1 MVLRLSPDLPI
12 LWRTPSS
19 VQFGSEPV
27 VVLDQVSEGEDR
39 LIASLAAGISD
50 TGYAM
55 VARSVG
61 VDPDAATRLL
71 AAVTPALESA
81 AASVPSSVAV
91 LGDSGL
97 ARAIAGLLDS
107 AGLLGAPAD
116 ASLVVLVAD
125 WVVSPAD
132 HMTWLNRDV
141 VHLPVV
147 TAERAVTVGPFVE
160 PGLGPCLYC
169 VQLARTDLD
178 PAWPAIATQLWG
190 RTPRELGRLERAEV
204 AAFVVRQVQ
213 HRLTDGPAD
222 ARSWLIAADGEV
234 SATGWGRHPDC
245 RCAVPAG
252 IDWAAVPSDPAEQMT
267 AGPTRA
273 PAFAVPV

>member
-27 VVLDQVSEGEDR
+27 VVLHEVSEGEDR
-39 LIASLAAGISD
+39 LIASLAAGISE

-61 VDPDAATRLL
+61 VDPESAARLL
-71 AAVTPALESA
+71 TAVTPALDVA
-81 AASVPSSVAV
+81 PASVPSSVAV

-97 ARAIAGLLDS
+97 ARTIAGLLDGV
-107 AGLLGAPAD
+107 GLLGSPDD
-116 ASLVVLVAD
+116 AALVLLVAD
-125 WVVSPAD
+125 WVVSPTD
-132 HMTWLNRDV
+132 HFAWLNRDV

-147 TAERAVTVGPFVE
+147 TSERSVTVGPFVE

-190 RTPRELGRLERAEV
+190 RAPRELDRLVKAEV
-204 AAFVVRQVQ
+204 ATFVVR
-213 HRLTDGPAD
+213 RLEERLRDGPAP
-222 ARSWLIAADGEV
+222 ARSWRIGDDGGV

-252 IDWAAVPSDPAEQMT
+252 IDWAAVRSDPVEQMT
-267 AGPTRA
+267 AEPTRA
-273 PAFAVPV
+273 PVFAVPV

>member
-27 VVLDQVSEGEDR
+27 VVLDEVSEGEDR

-61 VDPDAATRLL
+61 VSPEDADRLL
-71 AAVTPALESA
+71 AAVTPALETPT
-81 AASVPSSVAV
+81 ASIPASVAV

-97 ARAIAGLLDS
+97 ARAIAGVLDGV
-107 AGLLGAPAD
+107 GLLGAPDD
-116 ASLVVLVAD
+116 AALVVLVAD

-141 VHLPVV
+141 THLPVV
-147 TAERAVTVGPFVE
+147 TTERAVTVGPFVA

-190 RTPRELGRLERAEV
+190 RAPRELGRLERAEV
-204 AAFVVRQVQ
+204 AAFVVRKLQTQ
-213 HRLTDGPAD
+213 LADGPGDATSWRIAD
-222 ARSWLIAADGEV
+222 DGEV
-234 SATGWGRHPDC
+234 SVTEWGRHPDC

-252 IDWAAVPSDPAEQMT
+252 IDWAAVPSDPAEQRPAET
-267 AGPTRA
+267 TRA
-273 PAFAVPV
+273 RVFAVPV

>member
-27 VVLDQVSEGEDR
+27 VVLDAVSEGEDR

-61 VDPDAATRLL
+61 VDPEAADRLL
-71 AAVTPALESA
+71 ATLTPALEA
-81 AASVPSSVAV
+81 PAASIPSSVAV

-97 ARAIAGLLDS
+97 ARAIAGLLDGV
-107 AGLLGAPAD
+107 GLLGAPDD
-116 ASLVVLVAD
+116 AALVVLVAD

-132 HMTWLNRDV
+132 HLAWLNRDV

-147 TAERAVTVGPFVE
+147 VSERAVTVGPFVE

-190 RTPRELGRLERAEV
+190 RAPRELGRLERAEV
-204 AAFVVRQVQ
+204 AAVVTRKLQK
-213 HRLTDGPAD
+213 RLTSGPAE
-222 ARSWLIAADGEV
+222 ALSWRITSDGGV
-234 SATGWGRHPDC
+234 SATGWERHPDC

-252 IDWAAVPSDPAEQMT
+252 IDWAAVPQPAILDE
-267 AGPTRA
+267 PTRA
-273 PAFAVPV
+273 PVFAVPV